1 MVTLAAV
8 ISGAVYR
15 TQYKIRKLYGGKF
28 FVKSLKKETADTFT
42 LTLRQEKPL
51 IFRAGQ
57 FCFLR
62 LQKDS
67 LHARHPFTI
76 ASAPGQKDLEFTIK
90 NSGRF
95 TASATRLRKG
105 ERVMVDGPFGQFYLR
120 DGKQPLVF
128 IAGGVGITPF
138 MSILRERLL
147 TSKQQ
152 GTNNSPKIHRAG
164 RKITL
169 LYGSRTYN
177 DIIFRE
183 EIDRI
188 RAPWFKKRYL
198 LSQEKTKASAKLRK
212 DCLSGYID
220 EKVIR
225 RFVPEPAEALF
236 YICGP
241 EALKKSVQTVLRR
254 LKVPRQAIFFED
266 FFW

>member
-1 MVTLAAV
+1 
-8 ISGAVYR
+8 
-15 TQYKIRKLYGGKF
+15 
-28 FVKSLKKETADTFT
+28 
-42 LTLRQEKPL
+42 
-51 IFRAGQ
+51 
-57 FCFLR
+57 
-62 LQKDS
+62 
-67 LHARHPFTI
+67 
-76 ASAPGQKDLEFTIK
+76 
-90 NSGRF
+90 
-95 TASATRLRKG
+95 
-105 ERVMVDGPFGQFYLR
+105 
-120 DGKQPLVF
+120 
-128 IAGGVGITPF
+128 